1 VISAVGRMWRQ
12 PERSGGNPAKRQRRA
27 VRHVIALT
35 LFTVSALVLIC
46 SIAVAGPKD
55 LVPPLGSSSLVSS
68 PLASPGL
75 VSKAASNPL
84 TSPGAN
90 LPTQAIDPA
99 TPGVNPLA
107 SPDVTLPTQAVPPGA
122 PDAGAP
128 GAVAEV
134 PAQEEIS
141 EVVIEA
147 PEPRFAAP
155 TLRDRIGRIWAP
167 VLINGRGPYRLV
179 LDTGATHSAIISHVV
194 TSLGIP
200 LSTLASV
207 RVTGVTGSAIVP
219 TVDVD
224 KMQVGELWMDGATL
238 PVVADV
244 FGGAEGVLGTE
255 GLSDKRIVIDFG
267 RDKVVIIR
275 SKGDIARA
283 GFATLPLRQL
293 RDRLL
298 ALDVMVGG
306 VRAKAIID
314 TGAQVSIGNNAL
326 RTALMH
332 HYSKDSHKA
341 EIEGVTLEVETGDMM
356 RAPPIAVGPLT
367 FNYVNITYG
376 DMFIFER
383 WKLNREPVL
392 VLGMDVLG
400 TVDMLVIDYKMRL
413 LQMRL
418 RRS

>member
-1 VISAVGRMWRQ
+1 MISAVGRMWR
-12 PERSGGNPAKRQRRA
+12 
-27 VRHVIALT
+27 HVIALT
-35 LFTVSALVLIC
+35 LFAVSALLLIC
-46 SIAVAGPKD
+46 PIAVAGPKD
-55 LVPPLGSSSLVSS
+55 PVPPLPASTSLTSTRVASAGLVSS
-68 PLASPGL
+68 GATSSGLASPSL
-75 VSKAASNPL
+75 
-84 TSPGAN
+84 
-90 LPTQAIDPA
+90 A
-99 TPGVNPLA
+99 TPGVNNPLDPPGLT
-107 SPDVTLPTQAVPPGA
+107 SPGVSLPTQAVNPA
-122 PDAGAP
+122 AP
-128 GAVAEV
+128 GVNPPAAAVEA
-134 PAQEEIS
+134 PPQEEIS

-147 PEPRFAAP
+147 PEPRFVSP

-200 LSTLASV
+200 VSTLTNV

-219 TVDVD
+219 TVDVN
-224 KMQVGELWMDGATL
+224 KMQVGELWMDAATL

-255 GLSDKRIVIDFG
+255 GLSDKRIVVDFG
-267 RDKVVIIR
+267 HDRITIMR
-275 SKGDIARA
+275 SKGDIGRA

-298 ALDVMVGG
+298 ALDVLVGG
-306 VRAKAIID
+306 VKAKAIID

-326 RTALMH
+326 RSALMRH
-332 HYSKDSHKA
+332 NSKDSHKA
-341 EIEGVTLEVETGDMM
+341 EIEGVTLEVESGDVM
-356 RAPPIAVGPLT
+356 RAPPISVGPLQ
-367 FNYVNITYG
+367 FNFVNITYG
-376 DMFIFER
+376 DMFIFDR

-400 TVDMLVIDYKMRL
+400 TVDMLVIDYKMKL

>member
-1 VISAVGRMWRQ
+1 VISAVGRMW
-12 PERSGGNPAKRQRRA
+12 
-27 VRHVIALT
+27 RHVIALT
-35 LFTVSALVLIC
+35 LFTVSALILVC

-55 LVPPLGSSSLVSS
+55 LVPPLDDSALTSTGLASPALASSRLVSPGVNT
-68 PLASPGL
+68 PLASPAG
-75 VSKAASNPL
+75 K
-84 TSPGAN
+84 
-90 LPTQAIDPA
+90 PTLAVDPA
-99 TPGVNPLA
+99 TPGVDPLA
-107 SPDVTLPTQAVPPGA
+107 SPSVTLPTQAVTPATPA
-122 PDAGAP
+122 VGAP

-134 PAQEEIS
+134 PTQEEIS

-200 LSTLASV
+200 LSTLSSV

-219 TVDVD
+219 TVDVS
-224 KMQVGELWMDGATL
+224 KMQVGELWMDAATL

-255 GLSDKRIVIDFG
+255 GLADKRIVIDFG
-267 RDKVVIIR
+267 RDKVTIIR
-275 SKGDIARA
+275 SKGDIGRA

-326 RTALMH
+326 RNALMR

-367 FNYVNITYG
+367 FNFVNITYG
-376 DMFIFER
+376 DMFIFDR
-383 WKLNREPVL
+383 WKLNGEPVL

-400 TVDMLVIDYKMRL
+400 TVDTLVIDYKMKL

>member
-1 VISAVGRMWRQ
+1 MISAVGRMSRQ
-12 PERSGGNPAKRQRRA
+12 PERSGGNPTKRQRRA
-27 VRHVIALT
+27 VGQVVVLT
-35 LFTVSALVLIC
+35 LLAVSALFLVCTVAAAQALTSSAGGNSLAAAGVTLLTPSLI
-46 SIAVAGPKD
+46 STAPSPN
-55 LVPPLGSSSLVSS
+55 PPLR
-68 PLASPGL
+68 
-75 VSKAASNPL
+75 
-84 TSPGAN
+84 
-90 LPTQAIDPA
+90 
-99 TPGVNPLA
+99 GVT
-107 SPDVTLPTQAVPPGA
+107 VPTQAVDP
-122 PDAGAP
+122 GAP
-128 GAVAEV
+128 GAGVAPPPTVEA
-134 PAQEEIS
+134 PPQEEIS
-141 EVVIEA
+141 EVVVEA

-179 LDTGATHSAIISHVV
+179 LDTGATHSAIVSHVV

-200 LSTLASV
+200 VSTLSNV

-219 TVDVD
+219 TVDV
-224 KMQVGELWMDGATL
+224 KRMQVGELWMDSSTL

-267 RDKVVIIR
+267 RDRVTIMR
-275 SKGDIARA
+275 SKGDIGRA

-298 ALDVMVGG
+298 ALDVLVGG
-306 VRAKAIID
+306 VRAKAVID
-314 TGAQVSIGNNAL
+314 TGAQISIGNNAL
-326 RTALMH
+326 RTALMRH
-332 HYSKDSHKA
+332 NSRDSHKA

-356 RAPPIAVGPLT
+356 RAPPIEVGPLT

-376 DMFIFER
+376 DMFIFDR

-400 TVDMLVIDYKMRL
+400 TVDVLVIDYKMRL

-418 RRS
+418 RRT

>member
-1 VISAVGRMWRQ
+1 VISAVGRMWR
-12 PERSGGNPAKRQRRA
+12 
-27 VRHVIALT
+27 HVLAPT
-35 LFTVSALVLIC
+35 LFTVSALILVS

-55 LVPPLGSSSLVSS
+55 LVPPLASSSLVSAGMAS
-68 PLASPGL
+68 PAANKPLA
-75 VSKAASNPL
+75 A
-84 TSPGAN
+84 PGAN
-90 LPTQAIDPA
+90 LPSAALDPA
-99 TPGVNPLA
+99 APGANPLA
-107 SPDVTLPTQAVPPGA
+107 SPPGVTVPTQAVT
-122 PDAGAP
+122 PDTPAVGAP

-134 PAQEEIS
+134 PSQEEIS

-219 TVDVD
+219 TVDVS
-224 KMQVGELWMDGATL
+224 KMQVGELWMDAATL

-267 RDKVVIIR
+267 RDKVTIIR
-275 SKGDIARA
+275 SKGDIGRA

-376 DMFIFER
+376 DMFIFDR
-383 WKLNREPVL
+383 WKLNHEPVL

-400 TVDMLVIDYKMRL
+400 TVDMLVIDYKMKL

-418 RRS
+418 RHS